1 MTTTTA
7 PPSSGGST
15 RAAGAAAARK
25 ARAPLSRF
33 LLRWAVF
40 IVCVVVWELA
50 ATSADDPF
58 FPPPSEIISSLG
70 QLWFSGPP
78 AHLFLSPGAFAD
90 LLPSLGRMLL
100 GLAIAAVIGI
110 VGGLALGRSPRVY
123 DYLDPLMQ
131 FFRAIPPPT
140 LIAVFIVIFKIG
152 TQMEVATIVFG
163 TVWPILVNTTD
174 GARAVDPLHLE
185 TARVFRLSRVRTLF
199 TVIIPGAMPKMFAG
213 LRLSLSL
220 SLILMVFSELVGA
233 DNGIGYQMTNAQTS
247 FNMPVMW
254 AVIVMLGI
262 LGYVLNV
269 LLLMVERVLLG
280 WQRASSHAGE

>member
-1 MTTTTA
+1 MTTAAA
-7 PPSSGGST
+7 PPSNGSAQ
-15 RAAGAAAARK
+15 RAGAAARR

-40 IVCVVVWELA
+40 IACVAVWQVA

-58 FPPPSEIISSLG
+58 FPPPFEILAKLRD
-70 QLWFSGPP
+70 LWFSGPP
-78 AHLFLSPGAFAD
+78 AKLWLSAGAFAD

-100 GLAIAAVIGI
+100 GLAISAAIGI
-110 VGGLALGRSPRVY
+110 VGGLALGRSRQVY

-185 TARVFRLSRVRTLF
+185 TARVFRLSRVRTLV
-199 TVIIPGAMPKMFAG
+199 TVIIPDAMPKMFAG

-247 FNMPVMW
+247 FDMSKMW

-269 LLLMVERVLLG
+269 LLLVLERILLG
-280 WQRASSHAGE
+280 WHRASSRAGE

>member
-1 MTTTTA
+1 MTTATA
-7 PPSSGGST
+7 DRT
-15 RAAGAAAARK
+15 ARTAGAAAVRK

-40 IVCVVVWELA
+40 VCGVAVWQVA
-50 ATSADDPF
+50 ASGAENAF
-58 FPPPSEIISSLG
+58 FPPPSKIIVSLRD
-70 QLWFSGPP
+70 LWFSGPA
-78 AHLFLSPGAFAD
+78 AHLWLSDKAFAD

-110 VGGLALGRSPRVY
+110 IGGLALGRSQRVHE
-123 DYLDPLMQ
+123 YLDPLMQ

-152 TQMEVATIVFG
+152 TEMEVATIVFG

-174 GARAVDPLHLE
+174 GARAVDPLHLD
-185 TARVFRLSRVRTLF
+185 TARVFRFSRTRVLF
-199 TVIIPGAMPKMFAG
+199 RVIIPDSLPKVFAG

-220 SLILMVFSELVGA
+220 SLILMVFSELVGS
-233 DNGIGYQMTNAQTS
+233 DNGIGYQMTNAQGAFDMTTL
-247 FNMPVMW
+247 W

-262 LGYVLNV
+262 LGYVLNA
-269 LLLMVERVLLG
+269 LLLIVERTMLG
-280 WQRASSHAGE
+280 WHRWANRLGE